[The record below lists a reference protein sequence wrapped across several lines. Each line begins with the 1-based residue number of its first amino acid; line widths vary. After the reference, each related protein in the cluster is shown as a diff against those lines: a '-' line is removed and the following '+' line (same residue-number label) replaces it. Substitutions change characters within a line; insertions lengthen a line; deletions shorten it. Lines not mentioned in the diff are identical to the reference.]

1 MARSSI
7 LLLHALQL
15 YVQLLQMR
23 LPSPSNSKF
32 ASESRR
38 VPQVLHRKQ
47 SMCHRFPASSKAL
60 PSSSISPQPLHGY
73 TTSSGS
79 IGDSG
84 YVIGESAVA
93 IAKCAASVLGRLQAR
108 VEPGS
113 PVQMP
118 RGATTQA
125 QITLWSGYVCLV
137 VESGSLSLSSLSRR
151 RRRRRG
157 RRRRGR
163 RSSSAAACLLACWL
177 AGWLACWRPLS
188 PRAASVLDRLLATS
202 PAWAHLVP

>member
-84 YVIGESAVA
+84 HVLGESAVA

-125 QITLWSGYVCLV
+125 QITLWSGYECLV
-137 VESGSLSLSSLSRR
+137 VGSGSWSLSWSWSLSLLSPSPPPPSSSSSSRSSLELC
-151 RRRRRG
+151 RG
-157 RRRRGR
+157 
-163 RSSSAAACLLACWL
+163 LL
-177 AGWLACWRPLS
+177 AGWLAGWRPLS
-188 PRAASVLDRLLATS
+188 SRRLRAG
-202 PAWAHLVP
+202 